1 MKILDQAFEAARMFK
16 PMNEQQVAGLL
27 ARTKNAAA
35 KGEFGLFKTAT
46 RFDGTT
52 QHPEW
57 LGLKG

>member
-1 MKILDQAFEAARMFK
+1 
-16 PMNEQQVAGLL
+16 MNEQQVAGLL
-27 ARTKNAAA
+27 AKTKNAAA
-35 KGEFGLFKTAT
+35 NGEFELFKTAT